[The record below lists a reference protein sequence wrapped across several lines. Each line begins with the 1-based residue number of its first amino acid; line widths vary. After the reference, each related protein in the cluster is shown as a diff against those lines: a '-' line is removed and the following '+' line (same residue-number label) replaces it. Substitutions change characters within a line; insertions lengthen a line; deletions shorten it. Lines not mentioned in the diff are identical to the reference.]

1 MSRRSGAFSS
11 SMGKIRCMGMRVASA
26 PLLGR
31 LLLLGVVALGLV
43 GMHHLVAVG
52 CAQLGITSSSHASH
66 GQPGVVAT
74 HVTPPPQGSGVSVS
88 VAPTSLGAQ
97 LEQTPVS
104 GGVAD
109 AAAACLAVLLL
120 ALLLRPPGIT
130 AAWQRTVSR
139 WRTLRA
145 ITAGRT
151 LEPPNLRQ
159 LSISRT

>member
-1 MSRRSGAFSS
+1 VSRRSGAFSS
-11 SMGKIRCMGMRVASA
+11 TMGKIRCMDTRVASA

-66 GQPGVVAT
+66 GQPAVVAT
-74 HVTPPPQGSGVSVS
+74 HVTPPAPGSVVSVS
-88 VAPTSLGAQ
+88 VAPTPLGAQ
-97 LEQTPVS
+97 LGPMPMS

-109 AAAACLAVLLL
+109 AVAACIAVLLL
-120 ALLLRPPGIT
+120 ALLLRFPGVT
-130 AAWQRTVSR
+130 AAWQRIFSR
-139 WRTLRA
+139 WRTLRT